1 MRHGQRCSEPRATSG
16 IKAGPNGVV
25 QRVTSGGW
33 VDEID
38 LAGIG
43 WTLPDQNTA
52 AALYQVIEQDIVP
65 LYYQREN
72 NVPLEWVNRMKQT
85 IALIWGQFSAK
96 RMVEEYIDIL
106 YRPALELENLQKH
119 EHNWRR
125 NYRTRQLP

>member
-1 MRHGQRCSEPRATSG
+1 MALPDVEVIIRFHLRNM
-16 IKAGPNGVV
+16 I
-25 QRVTSGGW
+25 
-33 VDEID
+33 DEID